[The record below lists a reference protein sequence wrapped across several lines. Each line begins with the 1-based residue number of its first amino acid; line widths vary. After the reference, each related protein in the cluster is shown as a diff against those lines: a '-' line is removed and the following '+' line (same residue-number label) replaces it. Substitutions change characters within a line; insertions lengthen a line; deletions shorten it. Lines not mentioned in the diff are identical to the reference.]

1 MDAITVNSLLLTIKQ
16 LHQHDY
22 SLDALRDIRSDLAP
36 IGNALKE
43 LANSLEAQFLEEQ
56 RLDEIT
62 LQINSGL
69 LLDDVLEKVYE
80 NFHKLLPYNRIGFS
94 LISEDGKDIIARWA
108 KTDQEVIKLEKGYQS
123 ALHGSSL
130 EKIIATSR
138 PRILNNLVEYLKA
151 KPDSESTQLV
161 VAEGMKSSLTCP
173 LIVDGAA
180 VGFIFFSSVFP
191 DSYTAE
197 HIKIFQRIAAHLSII
212 LDKSKL
218 TTELSD
224 QKVLIEKQNE
234 RLNMLNDLKNTFLGI
249 AAHDLRSPLANIR
262 MILEMI
268 SSEEANQ
275 RNADAKQWIDELI
288 GQTNYMLGFLD
299 ELLDVT
305 RIESGKL
312 ILTPVWFD
320 IAPFLEESVYRNN
333 QLASQ
338 KKTTI
343 KLETLPQGQI
353 CGDSKRLRQVL
364 DNLLSN
370 AIKYSPAQS
379 LIKVRAK
386 RLGKS
391 WKIMVEDQGPG
402 ITKKDREKLFT
413 DFARLSAR
421 PTGGEKSTGLG
432 LAISR
437 RVIKAHGGSIGVDST
452 PGQGSVFWFILPDQ

>member
-1 MDAITVNSLLLTIKQ
+1 MDSNAVDSLVSAIKQ
-16 LHQHDY
+16 LHHHDY
-22 SLDALRDIRSDLAP
+22 SPDALRDLRGDLAP
-36 IGNALKE
+36 IANALKE

-94 LISEDGKDIIARWA
+94 LISADGKDIVARWA
-108 KTDQEVIKLEKGYQS
+108 KTDQEVVELKKGYQS
-123 ALHGSSL
+123 ALRGSSL

-138 PRILNNLVEYLKA
+138 PRILNNLIEYLKS
-151 KPDSESTQLV
+151 KPDSESTRLI

-173 LIVDGAA
+173 LIADGAA

-191 DSYTAE
+191 DSYTTE
-197 HIKIFQRIAAHLSII
+197 HITIFQRIAAHLSII
-212 LDKSKL
+212 LEKSKL
-218 TTELSD
+218 TTELSE
-224 QKVLIEKQNE
+224 QKELIEKQNE
-234 RLNMLNDLKNTFLGI
+234 RLNTLNDLKNTFLGI
-249 AAHDLRSPLANIR
+249 AAHDLRGPLANIR
-262 MILEMI
+262 MILEMM
-268 SSEEANQ
+268 SSEETVQ
-275 RNADAKQWIDELI
+275 KKADFKQWIDELI

-338 KKTTI
+338 KKTI
-343 KLETLPQGQI
+343 IRLETRPHGQI
-353 CGDSKRLRQVL
+353 CGDMKRLRQVL

-402 ITKKDREKLFT
+402 ITKKDRGKLFT
-413 DFARLSAR
+413 DFAKLSAR

-432 LAISR
+432 LAISQ
-437 RVIKAHGGSIGVDST
+437 RVIEAHGGSIGVDST
-452 PGQGSVFWFILPDQ
+452 PGQGSVFWFILPDG